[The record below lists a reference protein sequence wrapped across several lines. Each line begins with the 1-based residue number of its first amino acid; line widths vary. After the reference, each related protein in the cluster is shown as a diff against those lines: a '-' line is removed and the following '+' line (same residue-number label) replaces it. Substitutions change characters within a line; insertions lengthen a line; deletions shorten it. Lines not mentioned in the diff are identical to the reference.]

1 MAKMYDIAIL
11 GATAAGYAAACRLAR
26 DGASVVLLDAPNQVV
41 ESPLCDWV
49 GRSFF
54 AQAALPKALTSKA
67 GAVAFKETCYHN
79 AGLSLV
85 APHRGRAVVGHLVQT
100 PLLIKALHVAA
111 RAAGVAVRKTKSFP
125 AIDLQEH
132 QVSLYAATRIQARIL
147 LVAQGRPSD
156 IISEL
161 ALPMRTVPRG
171 ALTMAALDVPLSSP
185 ADAKQVGKALNVVE
199 LPERTELGMYFAVG
213 PTLHLRVVSSSP
225 AAGTRAAE
233 LSAMLATLQAAEL
246 LPARLSLGRARG
258 AVWLPPAGVALEL
271 ETHVAK
277 RCLLVGTAGGF
288 AEAVTGQTL
297 AASVRSALLAADVA
311 RKALDSDDCQEA
323 LMHFKTVWRR
333 SLADFIRPP
342 NTSLQMLLPLLFA
355 NKRIIGRFTAA
366 LLEGKNI

>member
-1 MAKMYDIAIL
+1 
-11 GATAAGYAAACRLAR
+11 
-26 DGASVVLLDAPNQVV
+26 
-41 ESPLCDWV
+41 
-49 GRSFF
+49 
-54 AQAALPKALTSKA
+54 
-67 GAVAFKETCYHN
+67 
-79 AGLSLV
+79 
-85 APHRGRAVVGHLVQT
+85 
-100 PLLIKALHVAA
+100 
-111 RAAGVAVRKTKSFP
+111 
-125 AIDLQEH
+125 
-132 QVSLYAATRIQARIL
+132 
-147 LVAQGRPSD
+147 
-156 IISEL
+156 
-161 ALPMRTVPRG
+161 
-171 ALTMAALDVPLSSP
+171 MAALDVPLSSP

>member
-11 GATAAGYAAACRLAR
+11 GATAAGYAAACRLAHE
-26 DGASVVLLDAPNQVV
+26 GASVVLIDSPNQAV

-54 AQAALPKALTSKA
+54 AQAGLPKALMSKA
-67 GAVAFKETCYHN
+67 KAVAFKETCYHN
-79 AGLSLV
+79 ADLSLM
-85 APHRGRAVVGHLVQT
+85 APHRGTTVAGHLVDT
-100 PLLIKALHVAA
+100 PLLIKALHTAA
-111 RAAGVAVRKTKSFP
+111 RAAKVTVRKTDSFP
-125 AIDLQEH
+125 AIDLQE
-132 QVSLYAATRIQARIL
+132 QLVALYAARRVQARIL

-171 ALTMAALDVPLSSP
+171 ELTMAALDVPLSTP
-185 ADAKQVGKALNVVE
+185 ADAKRVGKALNIVE

-213 PTLHLRVVSSSP
+213 QTLHLRVISSSP

-233 LSAMLATLQAAEL
+233 LSSMLAALQAAEL
-246 LPARLSLGRARG
+246 VPAKLPLGRARG

-277 RCLLVGTAGGF
+277 RCLLIGTAGGF
-288 AEAVTGQTL
+288 SEAVTGQTL

-311 RKALDSDDCQEA
+311 KKALDSDDCQDA
-323 LMHFKTVWRR
+323 LMHFKTVWRQ